1 MPPTENQL
9 FSILPN
15 VKRAL
20 DLKLP
25 VVALESTVIT
35 HGLPRPQNLSLA
47 MDMEQTVRSEG
58 AAPATIALLEGKVR
72 IGLTESDL
80 DKLVAAPDPVKVSR
94 RDFAAA
100 ISKGASGGATV
111 AGTMFAASRVGIQVF
126 ATGGIGGVHRD
137 SRWDIST
144 DLQALSDTPMI
155 VVCAGAK
162 SILDLPATLEVLE
175 TLGVPVI
182 GYQTDDFPAFYSRE
196 SGLKVSARFDSPGEI
211 AGFAKTHWELGLRSA
226 VLVAQPVPASAAV
239 PKSEIDPHIEA
250 ALAKAKKEGIK
261 GQAVTPFLLS
271 QVKEL
276 SGGRA
281 MQANLALLL
290 NNAQLAAQ
298 IAKALVAGQ
307 RERII

>member
-1 MPPTENQL
+1 MPETENKL
-9 FSILPN
+9 LTILPN

-35 HGLPRPQNLSLA
+35 HGLPKPHNLSLA
-47 MDMEQTVRSEG
+47 LDMEQAVRSEG
-58 AAPATIALLEGKVR
+58 GTPATIALLDGKIR
-72 IGLTESDL
+72 IGLTENDL
-80 DKLVAAPDPVKVSR
+80 DKLAAAPDPVKVSR

-100 ISKGASGGATV
+100 VSKGSSGGTTV
-111 AGTMFAASRVGIQVF
+111 AGTMFAAHKAGIQVF

-137 SRWDIST
+137 SQWDVST
-144 DLQALSDTPMI
+144 DLQALADTPMI

-162 SILDLPATLEVLE
+162 SILDLAATLEVLE
-175 TLGVPVI
+175 TLSVPVI

-196 SGLKVSARFDSPGEI
+196 SGLKVSSRCDSPGEI

-226 VLVAQPVPASAAV
+226 VLVVQPVPASAAI

-250 ALAKAKKEGIK
+250 ALAKAKKDGIK

-281 MQANLALLL
+281 MQANIALLL
-290 NNAQLAAQ
+290 NNAQLAAL
-298 IAKALVAGQ
+298 IAKSLAAGQ